1 MLSFILEERMKKL
14 TLTLITL
21 MIGTVQAAPITLK
34 SPQKDQ
40 LGYSYG
46 YLMGKGNTETLK
58 DLNIETFVLG
68 LEDAIKGKPA
78 TLSDEQMATVLN
90 QYKKRLEAKQLVE
103 FQEQAEKNAQEGKK
117 FLADNAK
124 KPDIITT
131 KSGLQYQVLQQGAGK
146 SPKLTSTVKVNYE
159 GRLIDGT
166 VFDSSIARNHPV
178 EFKLNQVISGWTE
191 GVQTMKEGG
200 KSRFF
205 VPSNLAYGDVGAGDA
220 IGPNSTL
227 IFDIELL
234 EVK

>member
-1 MLSFILEERMKKL
+1 MKKL
-14 TLTLITL
+14 TLIAIASI
-21 MIGTVQAAPITLK
+21 IGTAHAAPISLK

-46 YLMGKGNTETLK
+46 YLMGKGSAETLK
-58 DLNIETFVLG
+58 DLNIETFIQG
-68 LEDAIKGKPA
+68 LQEAVNGKAPSLTDED
-78 TLSDEQMATVLN
+78 MAKVLN

-103 FQEQAEKNAQEGKK
+103 FQELAQKNDQAGKS
-117 FLADNAK
+117 FLAENAK
-124 KPDIITT
+124 KSDISTT
-131 KSGLQYQVLQQGAGK
+131 KSGLQYQVLQQGTGK
-146 SPKLTSTVKVNYE
+146 SPKATSTVKVNYE
-159 GRLIDGT
+159 GRLLDGT

-178 EFKLNQVISGWTE
+178 DFKLNQVIAGWTE

-205 VPSNLAYGDVGAGDA
+205 IPSTLAYGEIGAGDA